1 MTHLTPD
8 ERLALIEADAAPRH
22 PHLAACA
29 RCRAAIDA
37 ARAALAEARSV
48 EVPEPSPLF
57 WDHLSARVS
66 TAVAAEPEAPL
77 SRRVW
82 WRTLVPS
89 AVALGAVALSV
100 WLGPSAIGTRTVP
113 APGTVAARPEPPAP
127 PADIDAAALGD
138 DEAWAML
145 GQMAGGFDVGTL
157 GDALG
162 TSEATG
168 ADLAMSD
175 LTDRERASLA
185 DLLRA
190 EMGPGLAAQ

>member
-1 MTHLTPD
+1 VTHLTPD
-8 ERLALIEADAAPRH
+8 ERLALIEAEEAPRH

-29 RCRAAIDA
+29 RCRAGIDA

-57 WDHLSARVS
+57 WDHLSARIS
-66 TAVAAEPEAPL
+66 TAAAAEPEAPR

-82 WRTLVPS
+82 WRMLVPS
-89 AVALGAVALSV
+89 AVALGAVVLAV
-100 WLGPSAIGTRTVP
+100 WLGPSATKTRTVP

-127 PADIDAAALGD
+127 PADIEAAASGD

-145 GQMAGGFDVGTL
+145 VQMAGKFDSETL

-175 LTDRERASLA
+175 LSERERASLA

-190 EMGPGLAAQ
+190 EMGPGPAAQ